1 MNQILV
7 KIQTALKNNVKI
19 DQEGLDL
26 FKATLNLR
34 KDPNRSRLVLTGTA
48 TSEVGID
55 LPGDTFEDMVATG
68 FDLAT
73 GDGILGN

>member
-1 MNQILV
+1 MKPILSTL
-7 KIQTALKNNVKI
+7 QNALKNNVKI

-34 KDPNRSRLVLTGTA
+34 KDPNKSRLILTGTA

-55 LPGDTFEDMVATG
+55 LPGDTFEDMIANGFEAATG
-68 FDLAT
+68 GT
-73 GDGILGN
+73 LGN

>member
-1 MNQILV
+1 MQAILGTI
-7 KIQTALKNNVKI
+7 KNALKNNMKI

-34 KDPNRSRLVLTGTA
+34 KDPERSRLVLTGTA

-55 LPGDTFEDMVATG
+55 LPGDTFEDMLAQG
-68 FDLAT
+68 FEAAT
-73 GDGILGN
+73 GDGTLGN